1 MLAVGVTRAG
11 ARAAR
16 GQDTTAL
23 LSATGNSMGVIP
35 EALAYVHFYANH
47 YDRVTLRPAS
57 P

>member
-1 MLAVGVTRAG
+1 VLAVGVTRAG

-23 LSATGNSMGVIP
+23 LSATGDSMGVIP